1 MKKILFILLAVSVLF
16 AANPSYALLI
26 GGPSPIP
33 GFGNDDNST
42 YFSPNDN
49 VLAFEFFDLGGIV
62 TGTEF
67 GFFFE
72 NTPGTLVPIFEPADE
87 SGELAFVN
95 FTNVIGSVFDAEDSA
110 VQNLFANQF
119 TDIGFYLS
127 INANTFF
134 TDPALNPGGV
144 DFAATFQ
151 NVGDPETYLIG
162 FEVPGQDVVLSLDVV
177 AGVDGGGGVVAV
189 PEPGTFLL
197 LVSALLGLGAYRKRA
212 KRK

>member
-1 MKKILFILLAVSVLF
+1 MKKILFILLAVGLVF
-16 AANPSYALLI
+16 AANTSYALLI

-49 VLAFEFFDLGGIV
+49 VLAFEFFDLGGIG

-87 SGELAFVN
+87 GGELATVN
-95 FTNVIGSVFDAEDSA
+95 FTNLIGVVFDVEDAS
-110 VQNLFANQF
+110 VQSLFANQF
-119 TDIGFYLS
+119 TDIGFYLN
-127 INANTFF
+127 INANTFY

-151 NVGDPETYLIG
+151 NLGNSETYLIG
-162 FEVPGQDVVLSLDVV
+162 FEVPGQDIVLSLDIVS
-177 AGVDGGGGVVAV
+177 GVDSGGGVVTV
-189 PEPGTFLL
+189 PEPGTLL
-197 LVSALLGLGAYRKRA
+197 LLGSALLGLGAYRKRA
-212 KRK
+212 QRK